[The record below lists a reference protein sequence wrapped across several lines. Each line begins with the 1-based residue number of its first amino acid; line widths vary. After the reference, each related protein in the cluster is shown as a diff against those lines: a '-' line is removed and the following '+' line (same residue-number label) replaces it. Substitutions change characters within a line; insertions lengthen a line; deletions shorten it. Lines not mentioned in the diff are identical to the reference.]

1 MRQDLHHR
9 WLKTK
14 RHLRSLGTS
23 RGRSAMRRA
32 PRRPALPSGIAF
44 VDPPVSWRPS
54 RLVSPDISFIDR
66 PGGIADGPTESWDF
80 VQG

>member
-1 MRQDLHHR
+1 
-9 WLKTK
+9 
-14 RHLRSLGTS
+14 
-23 RGRSAMRRA
+23 MRRA
-32 PRRPALPSGIAF
+32 PRPLPPSGIAF

-66 PGGIADGPTESWDF
+66 PGVIADGPTESWDF